1 MPKIVKAAVH
11 VQIVTFLWLFETVDV
26 LRVLRWVLIEYAF
39 VNNQILIFLRSFK
52 FLIRKWHFILVH
64 ETLKNKILIS
74 CSNLLQDEIIYQETR
89 RILIGE
95 MQNIVY
101 GEYLPTILGVDF
113 MKTYGL
119 IVEEETKYDPK
130 VDATIFT
137 SFGTAAFRCDKT
149 KQLHFY

>member
-1 MPKIVKAAVH
+1 
-11 VQIVTFLWLFETVDV
+11 
-26 LRVLRWVLIEYAF
+26 
-39 VNNQILIFLRSFK
+39 
-52 FLIRKWHFILVH
+52 
-64 ETLKNKILIS
+64 
-74 CSNLLQDEIIYQETR
+74 
-89 RILIGE
+89 LIGE

-137 SFGTAAFRCDKT
+137 SFGTAAFRCDNI
-149 KQLHFY
+149 